1 MITGFRNAIFVG
13 RFLIVLLCF
22 CVGWLLVF
30 TELWLFRCFRV
41 CVFRVTM
48 GLDVE
53 IPARELFI
61 GGEWAAP
68 IKGKYLPVINP
79 STEEICGKSS

>member
-1 MITGFRNAIFVG
+1 
-13 RFLIVLLCF
+13 
-22 CVGWLLVF
+22 
-30 TELWLFRCFRV
+30 
-41 CVFRVTM
+41 M

-61 GGEWAAP
+61 GGEWVAP
-68 IKGKYLPVINP
+68 IKGNYLPVINP

>member
-1 MITGFRNAIFVG
+1 VAVSLFV
-13 RFLIVLLCF
+13 C
-22 CVGWLLVF
+22 
-30 TELWLFRCFRV
+30 V

-61 GGEWAAP
+61 GGEWVAP

-79 STEEICGKSS
+79 STEEICGIG